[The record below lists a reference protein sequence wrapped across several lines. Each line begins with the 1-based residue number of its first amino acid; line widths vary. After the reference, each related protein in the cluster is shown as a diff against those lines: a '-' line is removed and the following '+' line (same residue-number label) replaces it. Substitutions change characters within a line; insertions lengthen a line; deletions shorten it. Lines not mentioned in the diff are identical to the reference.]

1 MSFFP
6 STIVEGLTFID
17 GVPPGQSS
25 SLTNSGNALQFCRK
39 STAMAT
45 EVMAIACIAG
55 AENSGTLTV
64 SFEECSTSGGSYAE
78 ISGKT
83 YTLTDSMRGDVL
95 IMSLKASELTEQDYY
110 FKMKIVVAT
119 GDQHYQAALF
129 GGNALYNPH
138 SGWKFSPT
146 EDLTASATQL
156 VAQLADSIK

>member
-1 MSFFP
+1 MAFFP
-6 STIVEGLTFID
+6 STIVEDLTFID
-17 GVPPGQSS
+17 GVPPYKSS
-25 SLTNSGNALQFCRK
+25 SLTNSGNALQFSRK

-45 EVMAIACIAG
+45 EVMAIACISG

-64 SFEECSTSGGSYAE
+64 SFEECSTSGGSYSE

-119 GDQHYQAALF
+119 GEQYYQAALF
-129 GGNALYNPH
+129 GGKARANPH
-138 SGWKFSPT
+138 AGWKFSPT

-156 VAQLADSIK
+156 VATIADSIK